1 MNLPFAA
8 NSNAAKL
15 GVHLA
20 PVKGSRM
27 KKFLAAALLLLAA
40 PLAAQT
46 VAQPS
51 LPAWMAGTWMMEDG
65 ANWSDEV
72 WTDPRGGIMLGVS
85 RSGFGPELQSWEVAQ
100 IRVKA
105 DGRISLYAQPQGKQA
120 YEFPM
125 VLISEE
131 AIEFA
136 NPAHDYPQRI
146 RYWRQGKLL
155 MAEISLLDGSRA
167 VRWNYRPVVPPR
179 DEAE

>member
-1 MNLPFAA
+1 
-8 NSNAAKL
+8 
-15 GVHLA
+15 
-20 PVKGSRM
+20 M
-27 KKFLAAALLLLAA
+27 KKLFAAALLLLTA

-46 VAQPS
+46 VAKPA

-72 WTDPRGGIMLGVS
+72 WTDPRGGIMLGVA
-85 RSGFGPELQSWEVAQ
+85 RIGFGPELQSWETTQ
-100 IRVKA
+100 IKVKK
-105 DGRISLYAQPQGKQA
+105 DGTISFFAQPFGKA
-120 YEFPM
+120 ATEFPM

-155 MAEISLLDGSRA
+155 MAEISLIDGSRPM
-167 VRWNYRPVVPPR
+167 RWNYRPVVLPKDQVDVGP
-179 DEAE
+179 